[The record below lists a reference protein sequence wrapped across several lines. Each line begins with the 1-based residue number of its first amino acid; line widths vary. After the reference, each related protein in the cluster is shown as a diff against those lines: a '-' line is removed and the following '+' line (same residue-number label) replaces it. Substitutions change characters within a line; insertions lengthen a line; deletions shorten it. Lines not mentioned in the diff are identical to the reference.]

1 MTERTDRYDLDRVVR
16 LILTVAGAVGL
27 FLLAR
32 ELADILL
39 PLAIAG
45 VLAYLLN
52 PVVTLLERRLRNRTA
67 AVLLTVLSLVVLAA
81 TALTLLVPLIVSEM
95 STFQT
100 TVQQLRDS
108 GSTMAR
114 RVKQQFEHPGTEW
127 IAWVV
132 EQIRSFIVSED
143 FKSLLG
149 RAAQVAVPTAWGVV
163 TGALNMLLA
172 LTVVVLVLVYLVFV
186 LIDYRLF
193 ARSWK
198 DYLPPTYKDA
208 ILDFLGEFQSAMRR
222 YFRGQFIVATITGVL
237 FAIGFKII
245 SLPLGIMLG
254 LFIGL
259 LNMVPYL
266 QAVAFLPAC
275 ILSVVRA
282 AEQQSSITA
291 ALLMVVAVF
300 ACVQLLMDGFLSPRI
315 LGASVG
321 LRPVMIMLSVFVWG
335 RLLGF
340 FGLVLAIPLSCLG
353 LAYYRRIVLKK
364 KPPIAAESAA

>member
-1 MTERTDRYDLDRVVR
+1 MPERTDRYDLDRVVR
-16 LILTVAGAVGL
+16 LVLTIAGVVGL
-27 FLLAR
+27 FLLVR

-52 PVVTLLERRLRNRTA
+52 PIVTLLERRLRNRTA
-67 AVLLTVLSLVVLAA
+67 AVFLTVFAVVVLLA
-81 TALTLLVPLIVSEM
+81 TALTLLVPLIVGELG
-95 STFQT
+95 TFQST
-100 TVQQLRDS
+100 INQLRDG
-108 GSTMAR
+108 GSALAR
-114 RVKQQFEHPGTEW
+114 RLRAAYDHPRAEW
-127 IAWVV
+127 TSWLV
-132 EQIRSFIVSED
+132 EQVRAFLVSED
-143 FKSLLG
+143 FKTLIAK
-149 RAAQVAVPTAWGVV
+149 AAQAAVPTAWGVV
-163 TGALNMLLA
+163 TGALNLVLA

-198 DYLPPTYKDA
+198 DYLPPAYKDV

-222 YFRGQFIVATITGVL
+222 YFRGQFIVATITGIL

-245 SLPLGIMLG
+245 DLPLGVMLG

-275 ILSVVRA
+275 FLSVVRA
-282 AEQQSSITA
+282 VEQQSSIVA
-291 ALLMVVAVF
+291 SLLMVVAVF
-300 ACVQLLMDGFLSPRI
+300 ACIQLLMDGFLSPRI

-364 KPPIAAESAA
+364 KPGGGGSAG